1 MNLTLKQIAELSKS
15 ELKGDENFV
24 PSGICGL
31 DSIREGAISYSNNID
46 KPETFK
52 DLKLGALI
60 LPKSAKDKEI
70 PFGGNIIYADNP
82 EWAFTLAM
90 REVSP
95 LNKDVKP
102 GIHERA
108 VVSPSAKIGQNV
120 FIGAN
125 TVVEDDAVIG
135 DNTIIYPN
143 VYIGKK
149 VQIGQGCLIYPNV
162 TIREECVLK
171 NKVILQPGCVIGSD
185 GFGYVFNGKHEK
197 IPQLGNVILEDDV
210 EIGANTTIDRAKI
223 NHTIIGA
230 NTKIDN
236 LVQIGHNVKTG
247 MSCIIV
253 SQVGI
258 AGSTELGNGVILAGQ
273 AGVSGHLK
281 LGDGVVVGPQTGI
294 ISNIKAGEKIMGS
307 PSMPYGDFMRLNVI
321 FKKLPELYKE
331 ITNLKKKF
339 KLF

>member
-1 MNLTLKQIAELSKS
+1 MNLTLKQIAEMSQS
-15 ELKGDENFV
+15 ELKGDENFKPCGV
-24 PSGICGL
+24 CGL
-31 DSIREGAISYSNNID
+31 DNVREGAISYSNNTD
-46 KPETFK
+46 KPEAFK

-60 LPKSAKDKEI
+60 LPLAAKEKEI
-70 PFGGNIIYADNP
+70 PFSGNIIYAKNP
-82 EWAFTLAM
+82 EWAFTLVM
-90 REVSP
+90 REVSA
-95 LNKDVKP
+95 LNKDIKP

-108 VVSPSAKIGQNV
+108 VVSPSAKIGANV

-125 TVVEDDAVIG
+125 AVIEDGASIG

-143 VYIGKK
+143 VYIGKN
-149 VQIGQGCLIYPNV
+149 VQIGMYCIIYPNV
-162 TIREECVLK
+162 VIREECVLK

-210 EIGANTTIDRAKI
+210 EIGANSTIDRAKL
-223 NHTIIGA
+223 NHTVIGA

-247 MSCIIV
+247 MSCICV
-253 SQVGI
+253 SQVGV

-273 AGVSGHLK
+273 AGISGHLK
-281 LGDGVVVGPQTGI
+281 IGDGAVVGPQTGV
-294 ISNIKAGEKIMGS
+294 ISNVKAGDKIMGS
-307 PSMPYGDFMRLNVI
+307 PAMPYGDFMRLNVI

-331 ITNLKKKF
+331 LTNLKKKF
-339 KLF
+339 KFF